1 MSVPKDKI
9 RRLFDFINLYV
20 RFDKPEIAATFERRF
35 EELNKIEKGMGITE
49 ILLRQGKEEAA
60 IFVRE
65 GLAAGLAAQA
75 EIFAEQAAAAQTEIL
90 AAQAAAR
97 LAEDI
102 RERQV
107 IKMTVSNMRKRN
119 YSLEAIA
126 DIAGYDLDLVKALF
140 KELDNE

>member
-1 MSVPKDKI
+1 
-9 RRLFDFINLYV
+9 
-20 RFDKPEIAATFERRF
+20 
-35 EELNKIEKGMGITE
+35 MGITE

-65 GLAAGLAAQA
+65 GLAAAH
-75 EIFAEQAAAAQTEIL
+75 TELL
-90 AAQAAAR
+90 AAQAAAQAAAK
-97 LAEDI
+97 LVED

-107 IKMTVSNMRKRN
+107 VKMTVSNMRKRN